1 MPLATLRIPPTKF
14 AQFPFAVA
22 VVVDVIVLVVVVV
35 VVVVIIIVVVVAG
48 DIVCRWSD
56 LEIQFSHL
64 MPSADGWRRFVQL
77 NSCV

>member
-1 MPLATLRIPPTKF
+1 MLRIPPTTF

-22 VVVDVIVLVVVVV
+22 AVAAFAFALAASASDSVVAAVDVVV
-35 VVVVIIIVVVVAG
+35 
-48 DIVCRWSD
+48 CRSSD

-64 MPSADGWRRFVQL
+64 MPSADGWRRFVRL